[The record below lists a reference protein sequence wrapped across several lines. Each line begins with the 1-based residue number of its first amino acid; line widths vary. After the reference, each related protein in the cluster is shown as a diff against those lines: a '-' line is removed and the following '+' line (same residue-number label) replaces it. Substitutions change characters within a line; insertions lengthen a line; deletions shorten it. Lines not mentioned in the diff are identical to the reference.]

1 MRILKQFF
9 REALD
14 FFYQIFLNRNLLM
27 TLCFRE
33 FEKRYIK
40 NFFGFIWAILDPLAF
55 IVILYLV
62 FGERY
67 GNKDPNTIPFIVYLI
82 TGYIAFNFFNDSI
95 MAITVTIKEH
105 SFLLKKVN
113 FRVAILPIVTVLS
126 NLFVHGI
133 VLIIA
138 VVALLINHIHLSW
151 YWFQLFY
158 YIMAL
163 SIFLIAAGWLTSSI
177 YLFFPDIKNIISII
191 TRILFF
197 LTPIFWNM
205 NGLPPNTQ
213 FILKLNP
220 VYYIVNGYRD
230 SFLYNKGFWEHPLL
244 TLYFWVVCFIC
255 LIVGVAVFKK
265 LRPHFADV
273 VA

>member
-1 MRILKQFF
+1 
-9 REALD
+9 
-14 FFYQIFLNRNLLM
+14 
-27 TLCFRE
+27 
-33 FEKRYIK
+33 
-40 NFFGFIWAILDPLAF
+40 
-55 IVILYLV
+55 
-62 FGERY
+62 
-67 GNKDPNTIPFIVYLI
+67 
-82 TGYIAFNFFNDSI
+82 
-95 MAITVTIKEH
+95 
-105 SFLLKKVN
+105 
-113 FRVAILPIVTVLS
+113 
-126 NLFVHGI
+126 
-133 VLIIA
+133 
-138 VVALLINHIHLSW
+138 
-151 YWFQLFY
+151 
-158 YIMAL
+158 MAL

-273 VA
+273 VAWYNLL